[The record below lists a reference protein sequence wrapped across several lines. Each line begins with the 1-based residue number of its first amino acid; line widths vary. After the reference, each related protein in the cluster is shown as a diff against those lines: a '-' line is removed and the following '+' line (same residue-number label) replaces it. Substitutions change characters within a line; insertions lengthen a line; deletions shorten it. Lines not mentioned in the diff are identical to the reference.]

1 MSEPHTNVEIFDAE
15 PRHIAAIQQI
25 YAWHVLNGTGSFETV
40 PPDVTEIGERMQKIQ
55 QAGLP
60 WFIAVSDGVVCGFCY
75 LAPYRPRHAYRH
87 TLEDSI
93 YIDPG
98 FQQRGVGSGLLKH
111 AIRWAEQAGYRQLIA
126 NVGDSENRGSIAV
139 HRAAGFETTGIL
151 RAVGFKQGR
160 WLDTVFMQRALGL
173 GDSALPAGSETP
185 L

>member
-1 MSEPHTNVEIFDAE
+1 MEIFDAE
-15 PRHIAAIQQI
+15 SRHITAIQQI
-25 YAWHVLNGTGSFETV
+25 YAWHVLNGTGSFEIV
-40 PPDVTEIGERMQKIQ
+40 PPDVTEIGERMRRIK

-60 WFIAVSDGVVCGFCY
+60 WFIAVSNDVVRGFCY

-98 FQQRGVGSGLLKH
+98 FQQRGVGSCLLKH

-126 NVGDSENRGSIAV
+126 NVGDSENHGSIAL

-151 RAVGFKQGR
+151 HAVGFKQER

-173 GDSALPAGSETP
+173 GNSTLPAGREMP